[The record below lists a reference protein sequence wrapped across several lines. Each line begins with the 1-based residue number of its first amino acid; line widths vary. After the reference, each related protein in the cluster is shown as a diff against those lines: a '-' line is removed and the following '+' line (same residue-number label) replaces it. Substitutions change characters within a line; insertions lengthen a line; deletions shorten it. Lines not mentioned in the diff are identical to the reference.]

1 MKNKHQ
7 RATAHKLNNV
17 DHYRALYESAN
28 DSIFLMSKEM
38 FLSCNPKTLEMF
50 GCTEDQIVG
59 HTPIEFSPERQA
71 DGRLSTEKALEKINK
86 ALEGK
91 PQLFEWKHKRYN
103 NTEFDAEVSLNR
115 IILESGT
122 HIQAIVRDITE
133 RKEAE
138 EQIRKSEETYRLL
151 IETTNEGYWRID
163 NHQKTIDV
171 NDSLCQMLG
180 YKKEEMLGKTPMD
193 FSDKANR
200 KIFKD
205 QISYSDKSK
214 HRSYEIILL
223 HKKGHEVYTQFNAT
237 TLRDENNDPLGSFA
251 FITDITEQKIS
262 KDALIE
268 SEEKFRNLIET
279 SIDIVFSISAEG
291 YITYVSPNIESFYNF
306 PSRFLIGKH
315 LSITTPAE
323 EIPKAIKAIIQVMS
337 GKPLFNF
344 EILQFDGTGK
354 TVPTEINA
362 TPIIKDGKV
371 IATQGIMR
379 NISERKRIESELLQ
393 QKTSFENIF
402 NQAIDAIYVQSQDGT
417 FVDVNAAVVEMYGYS
432 KEELIG
438 KSPEIIA
445 APGLNDLE
453 KVAKHIQKAY
463 KGTPQQFEFWG
474 KRKNGEIFLK
484 DVRLSSGEYFGDSVI
499 FAFALDIS
507 ERKLTEDNLKESE
520 EKFRRIFHD
529 LDVGYYNTTMK
540 GELQEYN
547 KAFCKIFGLD
557 TRKKLRNT
565 LLPNFWRKKAGRDN
579 YLQKLEKDGSV
590 NNYIINAKKE
600 NGDEI
605 IVQVN
610 SHILKNS
617 EGIQV
622 GIEGT
627 VSDITEQ
634 TLANEEILKKEKQY
648 RTLFNFSPNGI
659 LIEDTSGNII
669 DINPAFSELM
679 GYSRNELVGNKVQI
693 LTHPDH
699 LNEVNDNIQQLV
711 DGEILH
717 HIERSVKKDGSYVYM
732 ELSERTFS
740 LPDGQK
746 GIICIANDISER
758 IMAEEALQRSEE
770 EYRMLVE
777 NQTDLVIKINIEGQF
792 IYVSPSYCKMFGKSV
807 EELHGQKFMPIVH
820 KDDERATEEAMQAL
834 HFPPYTAHVQQR
846 ALTIDGWRWFEWMDT
861 AILNEKNEVIE
872 IIGVGRDIT
881 EQRIA
886 EIKLQEN
893 QRRLSTLMG
902 NLPGIAYRCK
912 NDKHL
917 TMNFVSD
924 GCYDLTGY
932 HSADF
937 IDDKERIFND
947 IIHPDD
953 REYVKEEVWKG
964 INNKTSFQLYY
975 RIITAK
981 DQEKWV
987 WEQGTGI
994 YNDNGEFLALE
1005 GFISDITDRKHAEE
1019 ALRNSEERYK
1029 GLFLHAPVGI
1039 VTFDLQGNPLNANK
1053 KSLEILGSPSSSET
1067 TNINVLEYKPLI
1079 EAGFASDFKKCIK
1092 TGEIQRNESF
1102 YKSHWGKEVYLRYI
1116 ITPVKGENN
1125 RIIATQCLLEDITQR
1140 KLAEEALRESEY
1152 QLRESQKV
1160 AKLGS
1165 YVLNIID
1172 GTWKSSPVLD
1182 KVFGI
1187 DRKYKTDISG
1197 WLQIVHPEDQAMMQ
1211 DYFTNNVLTNHEFF
1225 NKEYRILKINDGQMR
1240 WVHGLGELEFGDKG
1254 EPIKMIGTIQD
1265 ITDRKK
1271 AEESLKHSEEQ
1282 LRQLTMYMDTKTE
1295 EEKKRIAREIHDGL
1309 GQLLTGLKMD
1319 LQWIVKKWPQESE
1332 LLKNKFTSMNSII
1345 DSSVKEV
1352 QKLSVQLRPK
1362 MLDEL
1367 GLLETIQLETRQ
1379 FEERTGINCIIHFKP
1394 DEFEVEYDRSSTIYR
1409 VVMELLTNIYRHAKA
1424 SIVTIHL
1431 ELKKNNYILT
1441 VTDNGVGITQDQ
1453 IDNSFS
1459 FGLISIIERINV
1471 WNGSVKFTGKINIGT
1486 TVRITIPF

>member
-17 DHYRALYESAN
+17 NHYRALYESAN

-59 HTPIEFSPERQA
+59 HTPIDFSPERQA
-71 DGRLSTEKALEKINK
+71 DGRLSSEKALEKINK
-86 ALEGK
+86 ALDGK
-91 PQLFEWKHKRYN
+91 PQLFEWKHKKFD

-115 IILESGT
+115 IVLESDT
-122 HIQAIVRDITE
+122 HIQAIVRDITD

-138 EQIRKSEETYRLL
+138 ERIRKSEETYRLL

-163 NHQKTIDV
+163 NNQKTIDV

-180 YKKEEMLGKTPMD
+180 YKKAEMLGKTPLD
-193 FSDKANR
+193 FADKRNR

-205 QISYSDKSK
+205 QISYSDKRK
-214 HRSYEIILL
+214 HRSYEIILQ
-223 HKKGHEVYTQFNAT
+223 HKKGHEVYTLFNAT
-237 TLRDENNDPLGSFA
+237 TFRDKNDNPFGSFA
-251 FITDITEQKIS
+251 FITDITKQKKS
-262 KDALIE
+262 EDALTE

-279 SIDIVFSISAEG
+279 SIDIVFSVSAEG
-291 YITYVSPNIESFYNF
+291 YITYISPNIESFYNF

-315 LSITTPAE
+315 LSVTTPVE

-371 IATQGIMR
+371 IAAQGIMR

-417 FVDVNAAVVEMYGYS
+417 FVDVNAAVIDMYGYS

-438 KSPEIIA
+438 KSPEMTA
-445 APGLNDLE
+445 APGMNDLE
-453 KVAKHIQKAY
+453 MVAKYIQKAFE
-463 KGTPQQFEFWG
+463 GIPQQFEFWG

-484 DVRLSSGEYFGDSVI
+484 EVRLSNGEYFGERVI

-507 ERKLTEDNLKESE
+507 ERKRAEDNLKESE
-520 EKFRRIFHD
+520 EKFRRIIHE
-529 LDVGYYNTTMK
+529 LDVGFFNATIDGKLLDYNQT
-540 GELQEYN
+540 
-547 KAFCKIFGLD
+547 FCKIFGLD
-557 TRKKLRNT
+557 TSKNHRNT
-565 LLPNFWRKKAGRDN
+565 LLPDFWQSKKEREI
-579 YLQKLEKDGSV
+579 YTQILEKDGSAK
-590 NNYIINAKKE
+590 NYIVNARKK
-600 NGDEI
+600 NGDKI
-605 IVQVN
+605 ILQVN
-610 SHILKNS
+610 SHIIKNN
-617 EGIQV
+617 EGLQI

-627 VSDITEQ
+627 FSDITEQ
-634 TLANEEILKKEKQY
+634 IEATEEILKKEKQY

-659 LIEDTSGNII
+659 LIEDTSGTII

-679 GYSRNELVGNKVQI
+679 GYSRDELVGKKIQI
-693 LTHPDH
+693 LTHPDQ

-717 HIERSVKKDGSYVYM
+717 HIEKSIKKDGSYVHM

-777 NQTDLVIKINIEGQF
+777 NQTDLVIKINTEGQF

-807 EELHGQKFMPIVH
+807 EELQGQKFMPIVH
-820 KDDERATEEAMQAL
+820 KDDEKATEKAMQSL
-834 HFPPYTAHVQQR
+834 YNPPYTTHIQQR

-886 EIKLQEN
+886 EIELQES
-893 QRRLSTLMG
+893 QRRLSTLMD

-912 NDKHL
+912 NDRRL
-917 TMNFVSD
+917 TMDFVSN

-932 HSADF
+932 HSTDF
-937 IDDKERIFND
+937 IDDKERVFND
-947 IIHPDD
+947 LVHPDD
-953 REYVKEEVWKG
+953 REHVKEEVWKG
-964 INNKTSFQLYY
+964 INNKTLFQLYY
-975 RIITAK
+975 RIITAE

-987 WEQGTGI
+987 WEQGAGI

-1005 GFISDITDRKHAEE
+1005 GLISDITDRKHAEE

-1029 GLFLHAPVGI
+1029 GLFLYAPVGI
-1039 VTFDLQGNPLNANK
+1039 VTFDLQGNPMNANK

-1067 TNINVLEYKPLI
+1067 SNINVLEYKPLV

-1102 YKSHWGKEVYLRYI
+1102 YKSYWGKEVYLRYI

-1140 KLAEEALRESEY
+1140 KLAE
-1152 QLRESQKV
+1152 K
-1160 AKLGS
+1160 
-1165 YVLNIID
+1165 
-1172 GTWKSSPVLD
+1172 
-1182 KVFGI
+1182 
-1187 DRKYKTDISG
+1187 
-1197 WLQIVHPEDQAMMQ
+1197 
-1211 DYFTNNVLTNHEFF
+1211 
-1225 NKEYRILKINDGQMR
+1225 
-1240 WVHGLGELEFGDKG
+1240 
-1254 EPIKMIGTIQD
+1254 
-1265 ITDRKK
+1265 
-1271 AEESLKHSEEQ
+1271 SLKHSEEQ
-1282 LRQLTMYMDTKTE
+1282 LRQLTIYMDTKSE

-1319 LQWIVKKWPQESE
+1319 LQWIAKKWPQEND

-1352 QKLSVQLRPK
+1352 QKLSIQLRPK

-1367 GLLETIQLETRQ
+1367 GLLETIQLETSQ
-1379 FEERTGINCIIHFKP
+1379 FEERTGIDCTIHFKP
-1394 DEFEVEYDRSSTIYR
+1394 VEFEVEHDRSSTIYR
-1409 VVMELLTNIYRHAKA
+1409 VLMELLTNIYRHAKA

-1431 ELKKNNYILT
+1431 EMKKNNYILT
-1441 VTDNGVGITQDQ
+1441 VNDNGVGITQDQ

-1471 WNGSVKFTGKINIGT
+1471 WNGSVKFTGKKNIGT
-1486 TVRITIPF
+1486 TVQIIIPF